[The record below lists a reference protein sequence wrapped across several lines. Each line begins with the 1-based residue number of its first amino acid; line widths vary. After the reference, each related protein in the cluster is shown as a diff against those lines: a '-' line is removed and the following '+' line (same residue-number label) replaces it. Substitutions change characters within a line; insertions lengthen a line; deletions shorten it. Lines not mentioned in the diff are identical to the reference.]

1 MGPMM
6 AQAAHA
12 ATAVRASAITDPVR
26 RSFFTDTGGN
36 GRRISPLGH
45 CADLL

>member
-12 ATAVRASAITDPVR
+12 ATAVRASAITDPAL
-26 RSFFTDTGGN
+26 RSLLTPAVLDGD
-36 GRRISPLGH
+36 SPR
-45 CADLL
+45 